1 MGFYFVIFWILS
13 LVMIVTCLIFFII
26 GITYKNYK
34 QILIAISAMLLAILF
49 YYLPFYLIMN
59 DIINSLKNLH

>member
-1 MGFYFVIFWILS
+1 MRFYFVIFWILS

-34 QILIAISAMLLAILF
+34 QILIAVTTMLLAVLF
-49 YYLPFYLIMN
+49 YFLPYYLIMK
-59 DIINSLKNLH
+59 DVIKALKRLH